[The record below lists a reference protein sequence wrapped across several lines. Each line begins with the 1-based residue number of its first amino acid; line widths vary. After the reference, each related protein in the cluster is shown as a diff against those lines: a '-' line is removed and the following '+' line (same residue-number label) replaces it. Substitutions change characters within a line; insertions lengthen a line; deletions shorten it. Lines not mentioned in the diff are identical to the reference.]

1 MDYPQIEF
9 LLGLGLALSVS
20 LSLGLSAL
28 LGGRQDSP
36 LVLGLLALLVA
47 PSLLPPMYIV
57 YQILVYRTPAFGY
70 ALLFSFACIAVLVVL
85 GVAWLGRRSLSPSG
99 RIVAWLVLVASVA
112 ANLGLSYLLYRS
124 LVPVP

>member
-36 LVLGLLALLVA
+36 LILGLLALLVA

-57 YQILVYRTPAFGY
+57 YQILVYRPPAFGY
-70 ALLFSFACIAVLVVL
+70 MLLLSFAFIAILVIL
-85 GVAWLGRRSLSPSG
+85 GVAWLGRRGLSPAG
-99 RIVAWLVLVASVA
+99 KVVAWLVLIASVV

>member
-28 LGGRQDSP
+28 LGGRLDSP
-36 LVLGLLALLVA
+36 FKLGLLALLVA
-47 PSLLPPMYIV
+47 PSLLLPMFDIYL
-57 YQILVYRTPAFGY
+57 ILTYRTPAFGFG
-70 ALLFSFACIAVLVVL
+70 LLFSFACIAVLVIF
-85 GVAWLGRRSLSPSG
+85 GVAWLGRRDLSPAG
-99 RIVAWLVLVASVA
+99 RVAAWILLVASVG